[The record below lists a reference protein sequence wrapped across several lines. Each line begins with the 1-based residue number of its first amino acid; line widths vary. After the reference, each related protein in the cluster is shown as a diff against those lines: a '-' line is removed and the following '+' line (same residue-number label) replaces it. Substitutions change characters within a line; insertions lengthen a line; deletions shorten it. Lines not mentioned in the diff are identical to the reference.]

1 MASKRRR
8 RDTDQPFLS
17 VVVVVGVTVVVG
29 AFGQIIALGIGSL
42 GAALIPYK
50 FKSLYDLSPV
60 GWYWG
65 KIPVLGVVGVLGA
78 IGAFLMVANFARDPS
93 SGVSISAS
101 PGMFWFSLA
110 LFPAGVIIYFV
121 SRAIR
126 RTQGFDIDLAYAE
139 IPPD

>member
-1 MASKRRR
+1 
-8 RDTDQPFLS
+8 
-17 VVVVVGVTVVVG
+17 
-29 AFGQIIALGIGSL
+29 
-42 GAALIPYK
+42 
-50 FKSLYDLSPV
+50 
-60 GWYWG
+60 
-65 KIPVLGVVGVLGA
+65 PVLGVVGVLGA
-78 IGAFLMVANFARDPS
+78 IGAFLMVANFARDPN
-93 SGVSISAS
+93 SGVSLSGS